1 MSPLTALPAI
11 SLDELVAE
19 AALLTRVDR
28 KYLLQARELEQVMTS
43 LPSGTRA
50 LEIDE
55 RRTFGYA
62 STYFDTAD
70 RASYRGTATARRR
83 RWKVRTRSYLDTGTC
98 WLEVKT
104 RGPRGATVKTRQP
117 HPAGMPSTLTPGAVA
132 FVEQTLSD
140 QGVPVPTGGWVAAP
154 ALGTAYR
161 RSTLA
166 LPGGERAT
174 IDTRLRWEAADGT
187 ELAADDVVIVETK
200 TGSTPSALDRR
211 LWAAGHR
218 PVRLSKFGTG
228 MALLDPTLPAH
239 RWHRLLTTTGPLSA

>member
-70 RASYRGTATARRR
+70 RASYHGTATARRR
-83 RWKVRTRSYLDTGTC
+83 RWKVRTRSYL
-98 WLEVKT
+98 
-104 RGPRGATVKTRQP
+104 
-117 HPAGMPSTLTPGAVA
+117 
-132 FVEQTLSD
+132 LS
-140 QGVPVPTGGWVAAP
+140 
-154 ALGTAYR
+154 L
-161 RSTLA
+161 
-166 LPGGERAT
+166 
-174 IDTRLRWEAADGT
+174 IH
-187 ELAADDVVIVETK
+187 I
-200 TGSTPSALDRR
+200 
-211 LWAAGHR
+211 
-218 PVRLSKFGTG
+218 
-228 MALLDPTLPAH
+228 
-239 RWHRLLTTTGPLSA
+239 